1 MWQLLSLL
9 SSRDVNYAACCAQV
23 AGGCLQ
29 AFAGSVTTSGTKVLG
44 TWAYMIMFGV
54 LQIALAMVSSSHI
67 TDWALKPALAV
78 ALHGPT

>member
-1 MWQLLSLL
+1 L
-9 SSRDVNYAACCAQV
+9 QV

-54 LQIALAMVSSSHI
+54 LQIALAMVSAASVKGFGS
-67 TDWALKPALAV
+67 
-78 ALHGPT
+78 